1 VSGNRFVFEG
11 LAELK
16 EALRNLPADLTNES
30 SHIIEGAAN
39 GAVATIKGN
48 YARGKTGNL
57 IKGVK
62 VEFGRSQFGASATVT
77 SAAKHAYLYEHGTQ
91 VRHTA
96 AGANRGVMPP
106 APPGR
111 AFIPVM
117 IRARRRMYE
126 QLADLLKRNGLLV
139 SGDVSGF

>member
-1 VSGNRFVFEG
+1 
-11 LAELK
+11 LK
-16 EALRNLPADLTNES
+16 EALRNLTGGSDGRGLA
-30 SHIIEGAAN
+30 HCGRAGN
-39 GAVATIKGN
+39 GATATIKGN
-48 YARGKTGNL
+48 YARVSGNL
-57 IKGVK
+57 DDGVS
-62 VEFGRSQFGASATVT
+62 VEFSRTGVSAGAVVT
-77 SAAKHAYLYEHGTQ
+77 SKSPHAWMYEHGTQ

-96 AGANRGVMPP
+96 TGANRGAMPP

-111 AFIPVM
+111 AFIPEM